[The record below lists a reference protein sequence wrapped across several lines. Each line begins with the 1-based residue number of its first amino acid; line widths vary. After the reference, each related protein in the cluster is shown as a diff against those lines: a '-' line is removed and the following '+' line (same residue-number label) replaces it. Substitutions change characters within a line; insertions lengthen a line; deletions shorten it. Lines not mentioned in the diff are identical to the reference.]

1 MRDRGWRRSVRV
13 IFLDLVMAWQ
23 SFYVPVKPLSL
34 SLSLS
39 RVSLVELI
47 WEYHVTMRF
56 DDPWIPDT

>member
-1 MRDRGWRRSVRV
+1 M